1 MPSSNILKEI
11 SFLHLLNQVCCQADK
26 VWHIGILFK
35 LQAYGA
41 DGENYLENRKQ
52 RFVLNVQTSE

>member
-1 MPSSNILKEI
+1 MREIQAALDSSPAVHVTGVFLQI
-11 SFLHLLNQVCCQADK
+11 SKSFDK

-52 RFVLNVQTSE
+52 RFV